1 METKR
6 KPGRPATGR
15 STKQVRI
22 PVVLEPAVRE
32 LVATYERLRWQPA
45 RPATPE
51 PVENSLPERRQRIDA
66 ISDAIRAALP
76 VLSPSD

>member
-22 PVVLEPAVRE
+22 PIVLEPAVKE
-32 LVATYERLRWQPA
+32 LVATYERIRWQPA
-45 RPATPE
+45 RPPQPDTDKE
-51 PVENSLPERRQRIDA
+51 SSQ
-66 ISDAIRAALP
+66 
-76 VLSPSD
+76 

>member
-1 METKR
+1 MNDKR

-22 PVVLEPAVRE
+22 PIVLEPAVRE

-45 RPATPE
+45 RPPQPDTAKE
-51 PVENSLPERRQRIDA
+51 PDQ
-66 ISDAIRAALP
+66 
-76 VLSPSD
+76 